1 MEPLAADLET
11 MVRTPLDDAHVAA
24 MREAGHVEDFDAG
37 AWIARLGEPIERLW
51 FVEAGEVEAV
61 NPATGERYGEATLGP
76 GQYFGEIAFLN
87 GGLHMMS
94 ARTVGPSRLLGVP
107 RERMLE
113 IMSRIPELSD
123 RIVTVFA
130 ARRRRLLEQGG
141 SGLTL
146 VGAEV
151 DRNVRRIAAFANQNR
166 IPVRSLSVGEHEA
179 ERLAHACGIGPAEPA
194 VLYGKGQVIE
204 NATPAKLARLIG
216 LDLDLDEKA
225 VHDVLIVGGGPS
237 GVAAGVYAGAEGLSA
252 LVIEDLAIGGQAGT
266 SSRIENYMGFPTG
279 ISGGD
284 LVWRGEVQAMKFGTR
299 FAVPHRAT
307 ALTRQGNGLFRVTLD
322 DGGKVCARAV
332 IVATGVQYRRLPI
345 ENLDR
350 LEGVGVYYAATDVEA
365 RWCRDTDAV
374 VIGGGNSAGQAA
386 MFLSRTAKHTHLFVR
401 GDSLAASMSDY
412 LSSRL
417 EADPAITIHY
427 RTEMSALHGE
437 EYLEAIDVRD
447 RQSGETRRMDTRA
460 VFVMVGAAPNTE
472 WLSGCVELD
481 DKGFV
486 ESGSAVG
493 KSSSYATSHDGI
505 FVVGDVRAGSVKR
518 VASAVGEGSVVIS
531 KVWEHVEAMREAE
544 AARKAAAE
552 EEKAPA
558 TVV

>member
-1 MEPLAADLET
+1 MESLAADLET
-11 MVRTPLDDAHVAA
+11 MVRTPLDESHVAA
-24 MREAGHVEDFDAG
+24 MREAGHVEHFDAG
-37 AWIARLGEPIERLW
+37 AWIARLGEPIDTLW
-51 FVEAGEVEAV
+51 FVEEGELEAV
-61 NPATGERYGEATLGP
+61 NPGTGERYGEATLGP

-94 ARTVGPSRLLGVP
+94 ARTVVPSRLLCVP
-107 RERMLE
+107 RERMLG

-130 ARRRRLLEQGG
+130 ARRRRLLEHGG

-146 VGAEV
+146 VGAEI

-166 IPVRSLSVGEHEA
+166 IPVRSLSVDEHEA
-179 ERLAHACGIGPAEPA
+179 ERVAHACGIGPARPA
-194 VLYGKGQVIE
+194 VIYGKGQVIE
-204 NATPAKLARLIG
+204 EATPAKVARLIG
-216 LDLDLDEKA
+216 IDLDLDDSS

-237 GVAAGVYAGAEGLSA
+237 GVAAGVYAGAEGLAA

-279 ISGGD
+279 ISGAD

-299 FAVPHRAT
+299 FAVPHRAV
-307 ALTRQGNGLFRVTLD
+307 ALTRQDNGLFRVTLE

-350 LEGVGVYYAATDVEA
+350 LEGVGIYYAATDVEA

-386 MFLSRTAKHTHLFVR
+386 MFLSRTARHTHLFVR

-417 EADPAITIHY
+417 EADPAITVHY
-427 RTEMSALHGE
+427 HTEMSALHGE
-437 EYLEAIDVRD
+437 EHLEAIDVHD
-447 RQSGETRRMDTRA
+447 RKSGETRRMDTRA
-460 VFVMVGAAPNTE
+460 VFVMVGAAPNTD

-486 ESGSAVG
+486 RSGAAIG
-493 KSSSYATSHDGI
+493 RSSPYATSHEGI
-505 FVVGDVRAGSVKR
+505 FVVGDVRADSVKR

-531 KVWEHVEAMREAE
+531 AVWEHVEAIRRSGEAE
-544 AARKAAAE
+544 RTAGRE
-552 EEKAPA
+552 DAPA
-558 TVV
+558 TTV